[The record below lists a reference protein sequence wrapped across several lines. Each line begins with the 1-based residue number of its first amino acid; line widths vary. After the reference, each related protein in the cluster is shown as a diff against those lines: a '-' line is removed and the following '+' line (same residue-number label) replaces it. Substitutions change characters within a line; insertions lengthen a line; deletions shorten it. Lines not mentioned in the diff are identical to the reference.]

1 MLSVFLTTFKSFY
14 SAWMAEPVYAQVSKT
29 CGGNSLWVRF
39 PLQALLLISILN
51 GYGNN
56 RCKQIKDGGDLR
68 R

>member
-1 MLSVFLTTFKSFY
+1 
-14 SAWMAEPVYAQVSKT
+14 
-29 CGGNSLWVRF
+29 
-39 PLQALLLISILN
+39 LISILN